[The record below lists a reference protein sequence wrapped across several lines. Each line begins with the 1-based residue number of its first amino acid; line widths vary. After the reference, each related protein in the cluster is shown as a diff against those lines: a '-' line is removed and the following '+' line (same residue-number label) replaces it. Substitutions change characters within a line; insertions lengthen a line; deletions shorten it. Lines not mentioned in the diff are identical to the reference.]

1 LPFTIGLTYNSHSVA
16 SYGLLGPSPASL
28 ILALFGSESWFPK
41 RLNERGGQ
49 DGGTLMLV
57 RSPDDGA
64 KQGAKSMT
72 GMKMTA
78 GALLLSLILASPAVA
93 QTDPEP
99 VDDGGDTFTI
109 GLGGS
114 YLPSY
119 EGSDDY
125 VLSGAGLVRGRVS
138 GFNFYTRATALYLDV
153 IREPAAAPVNI
164 EFGPMANLRLDRT
177 SRIKDTRVRALGEI
191 DTAIEAGAFLGV
203 TKNGVLHEYDFLTAR
218 LDVTHDV
225 TDTHDSMIVTPNLE
239 YATPLS
245 RTVLVGASLS
255 ADHVG
260 GGFAR
265 TYFGVT
271 PAGAAV
277 SGLSTYTLDGGFK
290 NFRTTLLGTVSLSGD
305 LRRGW
310 GLFAI
315 GSYSRLLGD
324 FKNSPIVR
332 EAGDADQFFAAL
344 GVSYTF

>member
-1 LPFTIGLTYNSHSVA
+1 MSSRAKLAAATSFLFLVLSA
-16 SYGLLGPSPASL
+16 PAS
-28 ILALFGSESWFPK
+28 AQENSE
-41 RLNERGGQ
+41 
-49 DGGTLMLV
+49 
-57 RSPDDGA
+57 
-64 KQGAKSMT
+64 
-72 GMKMTA
+72 
-78 GALLLSLILASPAVA
+78 PA
-93 QTDPEP
+93 DE
-99 VDDGGDTFTI
+99 GRDTFTI
-109 GLGGS
+109 GLGAS

-153 IREPAAAPVNI
+153 VREPANAPVNL

-177 SRIKDTRVRALGEI
+177 SRIRDSRVRALGDL

-225 TDTHDSMIVTPNLE
+225 TDTHDSLIVTPNLE

-245 RTVLVGASLS
+245 RTALVGASIS

-271 PAGAAV
+271 PAGAAA
-277 SGLSTYTLDGGFK
+277 SGLSTYSLGSGFK
-290 NFRTTLLGTVSLSGD
+290 NIRTTLLGTVSLSGD

-324 FKNSPIVR
+324 FKNSPVVR
-332 EAGDADQFFAAL
+332 DAGDADQFFTAI